1 MTSPAPLVHLRNVRL
16 STPEG
21 VAEPSSL
28 WLDPASGKVAG
39 IQDLFVAM
47 SRGVVE
53 LDLDGD
59 VVAPG

>member
-39 IQDLFVAM
+39 IQDVAM